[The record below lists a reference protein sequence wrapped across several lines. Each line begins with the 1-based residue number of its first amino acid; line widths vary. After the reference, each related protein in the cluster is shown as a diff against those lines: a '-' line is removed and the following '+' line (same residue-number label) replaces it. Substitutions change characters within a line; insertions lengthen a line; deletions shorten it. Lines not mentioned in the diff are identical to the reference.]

1 MAGEATYVW
10 EGTDRNGQPGK
21 GEVAS
26 SSPAIAKAMLLRQ
39 GVKPSRIR
47 RKPRELPGLSW
58 GQGAAPN
65 AKDIAAFTRQVATMM
80 QAGAPLVRSFEIIAD
95 GFSKP
100 RMRRLVL
107 AVRDR
112 VAGGDSFASALRQ
125 HPQHFDAL
133 FCSLIDAGEQA
144 GALETMLDQVAG
156 YQEKIQSL
164 KAKVKKA
171 MTYPAAVVLVAIV
184 VAGILLVEV
193 VPRFEEVFAGFGA
206 ELPVFTR
213 MVINLSEFV
222 QAWWLAVLIA
232 LGVVIGLLRL
242 GFTRS
247 PPLRRVFDVL
257 ALKMPVAGG
266 IIEMTVVARCART
279 LATTFAAGVPL
290 IDALGSVAGAAGN
303 RLFEEAIMKVREE
316 VSAGHP
322 LNTAMASTK
331 RFPGLVV
338 QMTMIGE
345 EAGALDDMLAKAA
358 AHYEEQ
364 VDNRVE
370 NLTSLMEPLIM
381 AVLGVLI
388 GGLII
393 AMYMPIFQL
402 GAAVGG

>member
-1 MAGEATYVW
+1 MGNEATYLW
-10 EGTDRNGQPGK
+10 EGADGNGQPSK
-21 GEVAS
+21 GEIAG
-26 SSPAIAKAMLLRQ
+26 SSPAVAKAMLLRQ
-39 GVKPSRIR
+39 GVIPSRIR

-95 GFSKP
+95 GFTKP
-100 RMRRLVL
+100 RMRQLIL
-107 AVRDR
+107 AVRDH
-112 VAGGDSFASALRQ
+112 VAGGDSFASALRR
-125 HPQHFDAL
+125 HPQHFDQL

-156 YQEKIQSL
+156 HQEKIQSL
-164 KAKVKKA
+164 KAKVRKA

-184 VAGILLVEV
+184 VSGILLVEV
-193 VPRFEEVFAGFGA
+193 VPRFEDVFSGFGA
-206 ELPVFTR
+206 ELPIFTR
-213 MVINLSEFV
+213 MVINLSDIV
-222 QAWWLAVLIA
+222 QAWWLPVLIA
-232 LGVVIGLLRL
+232 LGAAVGLLRL
-242 GFTRS
+242 AFPRS
-247 PPLRRVFDVL
+247 PSLRRAFDGL
-257 ALKMPVAGG
+257 ALQAPVAGS
-266 IIEMTVVARCART
+266 IIEMTAVARYART

-290 IDALGSVAGAAGN
+290 TDALSSAAGAAGN

-322 LNTAMASTK
+322 LNVAMANAG
-331 RFPGLVV
+331 RFPGMVV
-338 QMTMIGE
+338 QMAMIGE

-364 VDNRVE
+364 VDNRVD

-381 AVLGVLI
+381 SVLGILI

-393 AMYMPIFQL
+393 AMYLPIFQL
-402 GAAVGG
+402 GAVVGG

>member
-1 MAGEATYVW
+1 MANEATYLW
-10 EGTDRNGQPGK
+10 EGADGNGQPCK
-21 GEVAS
+21 GEIAVG
-26 SSPAIAKAMLLRQ
+26 SPAIARAMLLRQ
-39 GVKPSRIR
+39 GVTPSRIR
-47 RKPRELPGLSW
+47 RKSRELPGLSW

-95 GFSKP
+95 GFTKP
-100 RMRRLVL
+100 RMRQLVL

-112 VAGGDSFASALRQ
+112 VAGGDSFASALRR
-125 HPQHFDAL
+125 HPRHFDQL
-133 FCSLIDAGEQA
+133 FCSLVDAGEQA
-144 GALETMLDQVAG
+144 GALETMLEQVAG

-164 KAKVKKA
+164 KAKVRKA

-184 VAGILLVEV
+184 VSGILLVEV
-193 VPRFEEVFAGFGA
+193 VPRFEDVFTGFGA

-213 MVINLSEFV
+213 MVINLSDVV
-222 QAWWLAVLIA
+222 QAWWLPALVA
-232 LGVVIGLLRL
+232 LGAAVGLLRL
-242 GFTRS
+242 AFPRS
-247 PPLRRVFDVL
+247 PSLRRAFDVL
-257 ALKMPVAGG
+257 ALKTPVAGS
-266 IIEMTVVARCART
+266 IIEMTAVARYART
-279 LATTFAAGVPL
+279 LSTTFAAGVPL

-322 LNTAMASTK
+322 LNVAMANAE
-331 RFPGLVV
+331 RFPGMVV
-338 QMTMIGE
+338 QMAMIGE

-364 VDNRVE
+364 VDNRVD

-381 AVLGVLI
+381 SVLGILI

-393 AMYMPIFQL
+393 AMYLPIFQL
-402 GAAVGG
+402 GAVVGG

>member
-1 MAGEATYVW
+1 MATETTFLW
-10 EGTDRNGQPGK
+10 EGTGRNGQPST
-21 GEVAS
+21 GEIVGG
-26 SSPAIAKAMLLRQ
+26 SPAIAKAMLLRQ
-39 GVKPSRIR
+39 GVTPSRIR
-47 RKPRELPGLSW
+47 RKPKELPGLSW

-95 GFSKP
+95 GFEKP
-100 RMRRLVL
+100 RVRRLVL

-125 HPQHFDAL
+125 HPRHFDTL

-144 GALETMLDQVAG
+144 GALETMLDQVASH
-156 YQEKIQSL
+156 QEKIQSL
-164 KAKVKKA
+164 KAKVRKA

-193 VPRFEEVFAGFGA
+193 VPRFEDVFAGFGA

-213 MVINLSEFV
+213 MVISLSDFV
-222 QAWWLAVLIA
+222 QVWWLPIVAA
-232 LGVVIGLLRL
+232 LGAAVGLLRL
-242 GFTRS
+242 ALPRS
-247 PPLRRVFDVL
+247 NSLRRAFDVL

-266 IIEMTVVARCART
+266 IIEMAVVARYART

-290 IDALGSVAGAAGN
+290 INALDSVAGAAGN

-322 LNTAMASTK
+322 LNAAMANTG
-331 RFPGLVV
+331 RFPGMVV
-338 QMTMIGE
+338 QMAMIGE

-364 VDNRVE
+364 VDNRVD
-370 NLTSLMEPLIM
+370 NLTALMEPLIM

-393 AMYMPIFQL
+393 AMYLPIFQL